1 MGQFEHFLSILGF
14 PKHNF
19 SFMKNKKNRLTSLNS
34 LHLLACFPGL
44 GKVKCVSDTEQS
56 TKCENVPIPVL
67 HLSHPFTH
75 TYIYIYIATVFC
87 N

>member
-1 MGQFEHFLSILGF
+1 
-14 PKHNF
+14 
-19 SFMKNKKNRLTSLNS
+19 MKNKKKKNRLTSLNS

-67 HLSHPFTH
+67 HLSHSFTLDIH
-75 TYIYIYIATVFC
+75 FIYRESNRFL
-87 N
+87 